1 MREISFKNMFPDGCI
16 IPQKSDILDL
26 TKDELPL
33 AFEIRKGT
41 NDVYYLHDLLKKWPC
56 RGFVLSKNSASYIQV
71 DVSFSGN
78 DGKLSPEFLFSRRN
92 IRDGSIRS
100 LSSSAKEDKLGLV
113 ELKGDASK
121 KFWDLIAC
129 LSQCHNVDVTNFKR
143 HKILESDKV
152 LEINDKN
159 LKDVVHQLIDR
170 GYSEDVLREILEKDA
185 DLSETFAKSA
195 LQEQR
200 ERDLSEFREH
210 LKCLDWKE
218 PDWDSFFGN
227 NRWIFGLGLD
237 YRFLVTERTQANLGG
252 HDVITGKGDRR
263 TDTLSSTDGDLNFTI
278 LIEIKKPDTPIFGGL
293 YRKEKVPLFSEDFY
307 GGINQILS
315 DTKYWELQGSK
326 TEENRDVLDR
336 NGIYTISPKGILVIG
351 KMKEFENELHK
362 RNIFQHFRRNN
373 SSVEILTYDEL
384 FKRAYYV
391 VFQKRMPHDY
401 LVSGSE
407 I

>member
-1 MREISFKNMFPDGCI
+1 M
-16 IPQKSDILDL
+16 IPQKRDILDL
-26 TKDELPL
+26 TKDKLPSV
-33 AFEIRKGT
+33 FGIRRAANGA
-41 NDVYYLHDLLKKWPC
+41 YYLHVPLNNWPC
-56 RGFVLSKNSASYIQV
+56 RSFILSKNSASYIQV
-71 DVSFSGN
+71 DVSFSGDN
-78 DGKLSPEFLFSRRN
+78 NKLSPEFKFSRHSVK
-92 IRDGSIRS
+92 DGSVQF
-100 LSSSAKEDKLGLV
+100 LAPNVKEDKIGLV
-113 ELKGDASK
+113 DLSGDASK
-121 KFWDLIAC
+121 RFWSLVAC
-129 LSQCHNVDVTNFKR
+129 LSHCHDVDVTNFKR

-152 LEINDKN
+152 LEIDDEN
-159 LKDVVHQLIDR
+159 LKDVVQQLIDR
-170 GYSEDVLREILEKDA
+170 DYSKDVLMEILKKDA
-185 DLSETFAKSA
+185 DLSGTFAKSA

-210 LKCLDWKE
+210 LKRLDWQE
-218 PDWDSFFGN
+218 PDWDSFFGK

-278 LIEIKKPDTPIFGGL
+278 LIEIKKPDTPIFEGL
-293 YRKEKVPLFSEDFY
+293 YRGEKTPLFSEDFY
-307 GGINQILS
+307 GGINQILG

-391 VFQKRMPHDY
+391 VFQERMPNNY

>member
-1 MREISFKNMFPDGCI
+1 MRVISFKNMFPDGYMT
-16 IPQKSDILDL
+16 QKSDILDL
-26 TKDELPL
+26 TKDKLPSVFETRQAVNG
-33 AFEIRKGT
+33 AF
-41 NDVYYLHDLLKKWPC
+41 YLHVPSNNWPC
-56 RGFVLSKNSASYIQV
+56 RSFILSKNSASYIQV
-71 DVSFSGN
+71 DVSFSEN
-78 DGKLSPEFLFSRRN
+78 NGKLSPEFLFSRRN
-92 IRDGSIRS
+92 IGDDSIRL
-100 LSSSAKEDKLGLV
+100 LSPVAKEDKLGLV

-121 KFWDLIAC
+121 KFWDLIAR

-159 LKDVVHQLIDR
+159 LKDVVQQLIDK
-170 GYSEDVLREILEKDA
+170 GYSKDVLMEILEKDA
-185 DLSETFAKSA
+185 DLSGTFAKSA

-218 PDWDSFFGN
+218 PDWDSFFGK